1 MKKFDPHSGQATLE
15 LLVLLIGFV
24 SLFLGLI
31 FVCGLADGDIGI
43 LLSARNN
50 AELSA
55 AVRNANT
62 AAGPEFGNV
71 FSGTHDIYGKDE
83 RLVFSPKDYTGRSP
97 ANTLAEFPAS
107 FYKPEDSVLKDTH
120 TDYKL
125 QAEMKEWKN
134 IRNAGNGSFKADF
147 VSGLVNDNALSAARL
162 VSATSGNLS
171 SVTTVS
177 GSNSSEF
184 FSGFARWFG
193 INISRDTLKRAS
205 GNRVYMPVLS
215 REE

>member
-1 MKKFDPHSGQATLE
+1 MKKFDSQSGQATLE

-55 AVRNANT
+55 AVRNAYT
-62 AAGPEFGNV
+62 ASGAEFGSV
-71 FSGTHDIYGKDE
+71 FNGTHDIYNKDE
-83 RLVFSPKDYTGRSP
+83 KLVFSPTDYTGRSP
-97 ANTLAEFPAS
+97 ENTIAEFPS
-107 FYKPEDSVLKDTH
+107 HFYKPEDSVLRDSDN
-120 TDYKL
+120 DYKL

-134 IRNAGNGSFKADF
+134 IRNAGNGFFKADF
-147 VSGLVNDNALSAARL
+147 ASDLVNDNALSAARL
-162 VSATSGNLS
+162 VSATSGDLS

-177 GSNSSEF
+177 VFYSHDF

-193 INISRDTLKRAS
+193 INISSDTLKRAS